1 MATRLELQ
9 AELEQFIG
17 NNNVY
22 FQPPESI
29 KLAYPCIIYRLGSGN
44 AKYAD
49 NGLYKFTNSYDILF
63 ISKSPRV
70 DIVEQMLR
78 QFPMCR
84 FSRHYNSDNLNHY
97 AFTLYY

>member
-1 MATRLELQ
+1 MGTRLELQ
-9 AELEQFIG
+9 TELEQFIG
-17 NNNVY
+17 NSNVY

-29 KLAYPCIIYRLGSGN
+29 KLAYPCIIYKLGSVN
-44 AKYAD
+44 AKYA
-49 NGLYKFTNSYDILF
+49 NNSLYKFTNSYDILF
-63 ISKSPRV
+63 ISKSPKV
-70 DIVEQMLR
+70 DVVEQMMR